1 MKSCWRR
8 AGLVPI
14 AGLPNAER
22 GCIDDG
28 TDAPPTVTLCFPPGL
43 GLCRCPSPI
52 LLRNSFLSLSLAV
65 MTLSCPPSE
74 GSSPLPTPLFSAPS
88 TPETERDYD
97 CFDLALAAL
106 PPVNAAAQY
115 ILVTGGLGYIGS
127 HTALELLKT
136 GYNVLLVD
144 NLSNS
149 YREVFERI
157 LQAAKQHYEREGGPC
172 PQAELACMDY
182 RDTPAMRALLA
193 AHTTQD
199 PDSTPRSN
207 ITGVIHFAAY
217 KEVHDSLRNPLKYYQ
232 NNISGLVDFVALL
245 DQHHIKTFIFSSS
258 ANVYGTQSATHPTLR
273 EEHCVHRPET
283 YCAPDGQLMA
293 VEQGCTG
300 ITNPYGR
307 TKFFGEAILSDLAA
321 SDPSWTILGLRY
333 FNPVGCDASGLLAE
347 DPRGTPSN
355 LVPVVVKV
363 LTGELLEL
371 SIYGDDWTT
380 PDGTAIRDFIH
391 VSDVARGH
399 IAALTAAQEGRVVE
413 SFRTFNLG
421 TGCGHSVAEVVAA
434 METVSQRAIPRRTAG
449 RRPGDVES
457 CVAIADR
464 AAVEL
469 GWKAERSLQD
479 ACHDLWRHLRDGKA
493 GGL

>member
-1 MKSCWRR
+1 
-8 AGLVPI
+8 
-14 AGLPNAER
+14 
-22 GCIDDG
+22 
-28 TDAPPTVTLCFPPGL
+28 
-43 GLCRCPSPI
+43 
-52 LLRNSFLSLSLAV
+52 

-74 GSSPLPTPLFSAPS
+74 GSSPLPTPVFSAPS
-88 TPETERDYD
+88 TPETERDED

-106 PPVNAAAQY
+106 PALPAAAAPY

-127 HTALELLKT
+127 HTALELLKA

-149 YREVFERI
+149 YREVYDRI
-157 LQAAKQHYEREGGPC
+157 VQAAKQHYARVGGDC
-172 PQAELACMDY
+172 PQAELACVDY
-182 RDTPAMRALLA
+182 RDTAAMRQLLA
-193 AHTTQD
+193 AHAVTD
-199 PDSTPRSN
+199 AEEEEEEAAEAEKAASRPPRSN

-232 NNISGLVDFVALL
+232 NNISGLVDFVTLL
-245 DQHHIKTFIFSSS
+245 DEHQIKTFIFSSS
-258 ANVYGTQSATHPTLR
+258 ANVYGTLSATHRTLR
-273 EEHCVHRPET
+273 EEHCVHQPAS
-283 YCAPDGQLMA
+283 YPGPDGQPIP
-293 VEQGCTG
+293 VTQGCTG

-307 TKFFGEAILSDLAA
+307 TKFFGEAILSDLATA
-321 SDPSWTILGLRY
+321 DPSWTILGLRY
-333 FNPVGCDASGLLAE
+333 FNPVGCDSSGLLAE

-363 LTGELLEL
+363 LTGELAEL
-371 SIYGDDWTT
+371 SIYGGDWTT

-399 IAALTAAQEGRVVE
+399 IAALAAAQEGRVVE

-421 TGCGHSVAEVVAA
+421 TGCGHSVAEVVTA
-434 METVSQRAIPRRTAG
+434 MEAVTQRRIPRRTTE

-457 CVAIADR
+457 CVASADR

-469 GWKAERSLQD
+469 RWKAEKSLLD
-479 ACHDLWRHLRDGKA
+479 ACGDLWNQLRA
-493 GGL
+493 GDRWCER

>member
-1 MKSCWRR
+1 M
-8 AGLVPI
+8 
-14 AGLPNAER
+14 
-22 GCIDDG
+22 
-28 TDAPPTVTLCFPPGL
+28 TV
-43 GLCRCPSPI
+43 S
-52 LLRNSFLSLSLAV
+52 S
-65 MTLSCPPSE
+65 SCPPSE

-88 TPETERDYD
+88 TPETERDED

-106 PPVNAAAQY
+106 PAVSAATAQY

-127 HTALELLKT
+127 HTALELLKA

-149 YREVFERI
+149 YKEVYDRI
-157 LQAAKQHYEREGGPC
+157 VRAAKQHYEREGRDRQC

-182 RDTPAMRALLA
+182 RDSQAMRTLLA
-193 AHTTQD
+193 THASGSSSSSSS
-199 PDSTPRSN
+199 STNEEGDAASRIPACSN

-245 DQHHIKTFIFSSS
+245 DEHDIKTFIFSSS
-258 ANVYGTQSATHPTLR
+258 ANVYGTLSATHRTLR
-273 EEHCVHRPET
+273 EEHCVHRPEA
-283 YCAPDGQLMA
+283 YYAADGQELVA

-321 SDPSWTILGLRY
+321 SDPSWTIIGLRY

-363 LTGELLEL
+363 LTGELPEL

-399 IAALTAAQEGRVVE
+399 IAALAAAHEGRVVE
-413 SFRTFNLG
+413 PFRTFNLG
-421 TGCGHSVAEVVAA
+421 TGCGHSVAEVVAT
-434 METVSQRAIPRRTAG
+434 MEHISHQAIPRRTAD

-479 ACHDLWRHLRDGKA
+479 ACRDLWHHLQAEGRLSGTA
-493 GGL
+493 IES